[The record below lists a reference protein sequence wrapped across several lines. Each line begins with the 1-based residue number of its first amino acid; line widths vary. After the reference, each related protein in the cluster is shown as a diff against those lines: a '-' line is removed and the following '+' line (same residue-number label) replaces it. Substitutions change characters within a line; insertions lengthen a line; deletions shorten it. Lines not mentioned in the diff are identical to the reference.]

1 MTPWNRLLAIRN
13 YGLMSAGLLL
23 LPLAFARAQVVSATV
38 PAGPNPVAIAVNPV
52 TNKIYV
58 ADCILSGDNQ
68 HGINGNVTVIDGVT
82 NAATTITVGVCP
94 IGVAVNPTTN
104 MIYVADF
111 GHYSVS
117 CSACVDPGMITVIDG
132 ATNSTAGI
140 YDSNAVAPQAVAV
153 NSATNKIYV
162 GNNFTSNVTVID
174 GATNSFTTIPVAGF
188 PWDIAVNSVTNKIYV
203 TNFNPFSAGAD
214 TGATIID

>member
-68 HGINGNVTVIDGVT
+68 HGIDGNVTVIDGAT
-82 NAATTITVGVCP
+82 NATTTITVGVCP
-94 IGVAVNPTTN
+94 IGVAVNPAN
-104 MIYVADF
+104 LLGDN
-111 GHYSVS
+111 YSS
-117 CSACVDPGMITVIDG
+117 D
-132 ATNSTAGI
+132 
-140 YDSNAVAPQAVAV
+140 AVRVRHDWRWAAERQ
-153 NSATNKIYV
+153 SRL
-162 GNNFTSNVTVID
+162 SQR
-174 GATNSFTTIPVAGF
+174 
-188 PWDIAVNSVTNKIYV
+188 
-203 TNFNPFSAGAD
+203 SAGCDRKRLYVHSYHGWRLPDFLLARFD
-214 TGATIID
+214 SHQPCKSPRGSLAVRSFLGGHFPEPHASAVSRSDYCRYTTAALRRNGRNN